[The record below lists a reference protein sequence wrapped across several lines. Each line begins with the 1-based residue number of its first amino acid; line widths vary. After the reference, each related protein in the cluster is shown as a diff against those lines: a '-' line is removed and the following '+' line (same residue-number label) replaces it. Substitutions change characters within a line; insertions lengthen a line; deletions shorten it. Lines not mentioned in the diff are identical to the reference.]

1 MKKSFLILAAA
12 AGMFAACTNEDAVLD
27 QQVAQQDPNGVYFGV
42 YVDRATRAGAPQS
55 ITTTSLQSGDHA
67 TAGFGVF
74 GYYTDNN
81 EYTQYALP
89 NFMYNE
95 QVKYNAG
102 QWEYEPVKYWPNE
115 FGPGAASDETDK
127 LSFFAYAPYVEV
139 TPTDGKPVATTE
151 HDKVY
156 NITQLTKNTTTGDP
170 IIKYVVDPNPAT
182 SVDLLWGVAPAS
194 SAYTPVEGA
203 SGVVEGMPYKDLV
216 KAQTASRVD
225 FNFKHALASLNVSI
239 DAIVD
244 EIQHGTTPVLDASK
258 TRIYIRSISLSGLAL
273 KGALNLNNETAN
285 TPLWLEYDGSKTL
298 TTGSALVVNDG
309 RKDGKEATENG
320 EQKSEQPSTLNVNL
334 VQSYP
339 TYKAGVKAGAFH
351 DEAKPGVTE
360 TPVNLFQGTDANAP
374 IFVIPTGEEMN
385 VTIVYDV
392 ETIDP
397 NLPTYL
403 ADGVTH
409 GSSIENRITQ
419 DNVFVGNIE
428 AGKSYTLKLHL
439 GMTSVKFDATV
450 SDWNVQ
456 PAKDVDLPANTRS
469 VYISPDNSVIGAGS
483 TDVTLTATDG
493 TGDPYSLS
501 SATIVQTLTQ
511 NAPAAA
517 TDKFKVVGD
526 NIEATLEN
534 LMVYD
539 ALYTV
544 TVTVGVPC
552 NVVTVLQKAH
562 ALGLSFSATDGLKD
576 LTLTSTGE
584 VPDWTAET
592 FTITKNGEAIAAAD
606 YTVTSTNTKAAK
618 ITLPAAVEAGDVITI
633 TVKAG
638 DANPETVTYTVPE
651 PVPAP

>member
-12 AGMFAACTNEDAVLD
+12 AGMFAACTNEDAVLN

-42 YVDRATRAGAPQS
+42 YVDRATRAGAPES
-55 ITTTSLQSGDHA
+55 ITTTSLQTGAHKD
-67 TAGFGVF
+67 AGFGVF

-89 NFMYNE
+89 NFMYNQ
-95 QVKYNAG
+95 QVLYSAG
-102 QWEYEPVKYWPNE
+102 QWGYEPVKYWPNE
-115 FGPGAASDETDK
+115 FGSEAVSDETDK
-127 LSFFAYAPYVEV
+127 LSFFAYAPYVKV
-139 TPTDGKPVATTE
+139 TATDGKPVATTE

-182 SVDLLWGVAPAS
+182 SVDLLWGVVPAS
-194 SAYTPVEGA
+194 SAYSPVEGA
-203 SGVVEGMPYKDLV
+203 SATVTEGMPYKDLV

-244 EIQHGTTPVLDASK
+244 EIQGATSGLDDTK
-258 TRIYIRSISLSGLAL
+258 TRIYIRSISLGGLAL

-320 EQKSEQPSTLNVNL
+320 EQKSEQPSTLNEDL

-339 TYKAGVKAGAFH
+339 TYEAGAFATA
-351 DEAKPGVTE
+351 AKDGVTE
-360 TPVNLFQGTDANAP
+360 TAVNLFQGTSADAP
-374 IFVIPTGEEMN
+374 IFVIPTGDQMD

-409 GSSIENRITQ
+409 GSSIENRITKES
-419 DNVFVGNIE
+419 VFTSIE

-469 VYISPDNSVIGAGS
+469 VYISPDNSVIEAAS
-483 TDVTLTATDG
+483 TVVTLTAKDG
-493 TGDPYSLS
+493 TGLDYSLS

-511 NAPAAA
+511 NGA
-517 TDKFKVVGD
+517 TNATTKFAVDGD
-526 NIEATLEN
+526 NIKATLVN
-534 LMVYD
+534 AMVYD

-552 NVVTVLQKAH
+552 NVVTVLQKAA
-562 ALGLSFSATDGLKD
+562 ALGLAFTATDGSAD
-576 LTLTSTGE
+576 LSLTSTGE

-592 FTITKNGEAIAAAD
+592 FTITKNGIAIPAGTGG
-606 YTVTSTNTKAAK
+606 YTVAHDSETEAT
-618 ITLPAAVEAGDVITI
+618 ITLPAAVETGDVIKI

-638 DANPETVTYTVPE
+638 DAEPETVTVK
-651 PVPAP
+651 VS

>member
-1 MKKSFLILAAA
+1 MKRSFLILAAA

-55 ITTTSLQSGDHA
+55 ITTATLQTGAHKD
-67 TAGFGVF
+67 AGFGVF

-89 NFMYNE
+89 NFMYNQ

-115 FGPGAASDETDK
+115 FGSEAASDETDK

-139 TPTDGKPVATTE
+139 TATDGKPVVDPSLSTE
-151 HDKVY
+151 EKEHAKTY

-182 SVDLLWGVAPAS
+182 SVDLLWGVVPAS
-194 SAYTPVEGA
+194 SAYSPVDGA
-203 SGVVEGMPYKDLV
+203 SATVTEGMPYKDLV

-244 EIQHGTTPVLDASK
+244 EIQGATSGLDASK

-298 TTGSALVVNDG
+298 TTGSALTVNDG

-320 EQKSEQPSTLNVNL
+320 EQKSEQPSTLNENI
-334 VQSYP
+334 VQGYP
-339 TYKAGVKAGAFH
+339 TYEAGAFATA
-351 DEAKPGVTE
+351 AKAGVTE
-360 TPVNLFQGTDANAP
+360 TAVNLFQGTSADAP
-374 IFVIPTGEEMN
+374 IFVIPTGDQMD

-397 NLPTYL
+397 NLPGYL

-409 GSSIENRITQ
+409 GSSIENRITKES
-419 DNVFVGNIE
+419 VFANID

-469 VYISPDNSVIGAGS
+469 VYISPDNSVIPAAS
-483 TDVTLTATDG
+483 TVVTLTAKDG
-493 TGDPYSLS
+493 TDAPYSLS

-511 NAPAAA
+511 NGSTSA
-517 TDKFKVVGD
+517 TTNFAVDGD
-526 NIEATLEN
+526 NIKATLVN
-534 LMVYD
+534 AMVYD

-552 NVVTVLQKAH
+552 NVVTVLQKAA
-562 ALGLSFSATDGLKD
+562 ALGLAFTATDGSAD
-576 LTLTSTGE
+576 LSLTSTGE

-592 FTITKNGEAIAAAD
+592 FTITKNGMAIPAGTGG
-606 YTVTSTNTKAAK
+606 YSVTHTDVTHAT
-618 ITLPAAVEAGDVITI
+618 ITLPAAVETGDVIKI

-638 DANPETVTYTVPE
+638 DAEPETVTVTVL
-651 PVPAP
+651 